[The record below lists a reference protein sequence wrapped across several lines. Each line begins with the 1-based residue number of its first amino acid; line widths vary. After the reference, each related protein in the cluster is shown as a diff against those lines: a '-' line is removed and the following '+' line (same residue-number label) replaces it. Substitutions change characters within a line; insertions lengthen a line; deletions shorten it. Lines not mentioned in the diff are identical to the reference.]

1 MKCYMCGTLVDHENV
16 CPHCGSDL
24 KIYRTI
30 LASSNTLYNTG
41 LEQAQVRDLSGA
53 IVSLKKSLKYNNT
66 IPRREISWDWY
77 ILSWARLSWR

>member
-53 IVSLKKSLKYNNT
+53 IVSLKKSLKYNKYNIPQSRTNT
-66 IPRREISWDWY
+66 VFSGFPAF
-77 ILSWARLSWR
+77 L